1 MPPEEGSVRR
11 LEAILCGDI
20 VGYSKHM
27 SYDEEG
33 TLARVMHH
41 RREIIEPTVAEHHG
55 RVVKW
60 LGDGFLAMFDSPL
73 EAVRCAIVI
82 LQAVTV
88 RNTSLVPINRIEIPD
103 GREPR
108 RRNHQG

>member
-33 TLARVMHH
+33 TLARLMHH
-41 RREIIEPTVAEHHG
+41 RREIIEPTVAVTG
-55 RVVKW
+55 W
-60 LGDGFLAMFDSPL
+60 LPP
-73 EAVRCAIVI
+73 CVI
-82 LQAVTV
+82 KADVSSVNVL
-88 RNTSLVPINRIEIPD
+88 
-103 GREPR
+103 
-108 RRNHQG
+108 